1 MLTQACVPPFPLH
14 THTICSTHSQTIA
27 AQAMMVRY
35 GPGTHAGHAQFSYLH
50 THTHAHTHTHIHTHT
65 QTVCLTH
72 SHFVA
77 KAMMARQWIW
87 CTHPTCTTLL
97 FANTHMLFVEHTH
110 THYLYCCT
118 GNDGQTV
125 DLVLTPDMHASISL
139 IAPWLKSKEPFILV
153 RSVLSAASYP
163 CWMCDGMYRTWYANV
178 TRDVCLFVQLAY
190 NMLPRCCCKISL
202 QLHAACA
209 RMRA

>member
-110 THYLYCCT
+110 YIYCCS

-125 DLVLTPDMHASISL
+125 DLVLTPDMHGSL
-139 IAPWLKSKEPFILV
+139 VCTHSHTHTHTHTRTHTHTCCLLNTHTHTIYIVAQAMMARQWTWCSRRTCTPPSPSSLPGSRA
-153 RSVLSAASYP
+153 RSHSS
-163 CWMCDGMYRTWYANV
+163 W
-178 TRDVCLFVQLAY
+178 
-190 NMLPRCCCKISL
+190 
-202 QLHAACA
+202 
-209 RMRA
+209 

>member
-1 MLTQACVPPFPLH
+1 MFARTHTEAHRHNSNTH
-14 THTICSTHSQTIA
+14 THTYTHSHKSTHAHIHLNTRTHTQTH
-27 AQAMMVRY
+27 
-35 GPGTHAGHAQFSYLH
+35 THTHTHTLTHTHTH
-50 THTHAHTHTHIHTHT
+50 THTHAH
-65 QTVCLTH
+65 
-72 SHFVA
+72 
-77 KAMMARQWIW
+77 
-87 CTHPTCTTLL
+87 
-97 FANTHMLFVEHTH
+97 THMLFVEHTH